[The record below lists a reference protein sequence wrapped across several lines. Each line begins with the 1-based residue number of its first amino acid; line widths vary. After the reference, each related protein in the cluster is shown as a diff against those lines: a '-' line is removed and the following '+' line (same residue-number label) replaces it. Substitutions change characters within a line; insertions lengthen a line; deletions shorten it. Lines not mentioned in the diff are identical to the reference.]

1 MYTYNKLINY
11 KFSMLCY
18 RVFIIVSSVLTICAL
33 GITQSIDGECAL
45 HLTGPGRTSFFDFNT
60 NTLRGGPL

>member
-1 MYTYNKLINY
+1 M
-11 KFSMLCY
+11 
-18 RVFIIVSSVLTICAL
+18 IIFFRLFLTVSSVLTLCTF
-33 GITQSIDGECAL
+33 GKTQFSDGECAL